1 VYISNLDVRKEKE
14 VPKVYVVSETTQ
26 HNVTPAMQYGE
37 IVTILP
43 PNAQILFS
51 VVPVVSRI
59 KRKLENFSDEDYLV
73 LIGDPSAIGI
83 VCAAAAAKNNGR
95 FKLLKWDRRE
105 KLYVPMQIDLFYKGE
120 SDDY

>member
-1 VYISNLDVRKEKE
+1 MIIANIYYCAFNNK
-14 VPKVYVVSETTQ
+14 
-26 HNVTPAMQYGE
+26 NVCYT
-37 IVTILP
+37 
-43 PNAQILFS
+43 N
-51 VVPVVSRI
+51 RI

-105 KLYVPMQIDLFYKGE
+105 KLYVPIQIDLFYKGE

>member
-1 VYISNLDVRKEKE
+1 L
-14 VPKVYVVSETTQ
+14 PKVFVVSETTQ
-26 HNVTPAMQYGE
+26 HNITPAMQYGE

-51 VVPVVSRI
+51 VAPAVARI
-59 KRKLENFSDEDYLV
+59 QRRLEKFSEEDYLV

-83 VCAAAAAKNNGR
+83 VCSVAAARNNGR

-105 KLYVPMQIDLFYKGE
+105 KLYVPIQVDLFKKGE
-120 SDDY
+120 TDDNYEFV

>member
-1 VYISNLDVRKEKE
+1 M
-14 VPKVYVVSETTQ
+14 PKVYVVSETTQ
-26 HNVTPAMQYGE
+26 HNVTPALQYGE

-51 VVPVVSRI
+51 VVPAVNRI

-83 VCAAAAAKNNGR
+83 VCSAAAAKNSGR

-105 KLYVPMQIDLFYKGE
+105 KLYVPIQVDLFKKGE
-120 SDDY
+120 SDEY